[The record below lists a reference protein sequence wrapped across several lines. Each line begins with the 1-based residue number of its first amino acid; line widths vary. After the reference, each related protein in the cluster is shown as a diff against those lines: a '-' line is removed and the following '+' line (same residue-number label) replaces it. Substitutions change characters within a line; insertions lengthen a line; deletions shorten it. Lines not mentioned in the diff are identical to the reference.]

1 MSLRIK
7 LTFLIAVTTTVM
19 FGSTVNFVGP
29 SQPKPGSTIVI
40 GNPLA
45 YEVFGAQLTQP
56 TGSNPNWVLQ
66 IETNYG
72 ANISGNTIPPYL
84 YGDGTGPFSIGDFL
98 IVWNGGDYGI
108 VLSPHVAGVAVD
120 SYTAGNLY
128 QASGFVTSG
137 DIMNTAGSFSP
148 NPGFNIWLSPGG
160 TNRSPTTGSVS
171 VAKTG
176 TGIDPGVGGVIQ
188 AGDGLPAEAMYT
200 ITVMFSAPPGFL
212 GTGNFS
218 IDFSSYV
225 CGNGDLTGGGN
236 FPPPIATPEPG
247 TLLLVTPA
255 LLLFGFRLAR
265 KRGPQAG

>member
-1 MSLRIK
+1 MSLRMK
-7 LTFLIAVTTTVM
+7 FAVLFAVTTTVM

-40 GNPLA
+40 GDPLA

-84 YGDGTGPFSIGDFL
+84 YGDGTGPYSIGDFL
-98 IVWNGGDYGI
+98 IAWNGVDYGV
-108 VLSPHVAGVAVD
+108 VLSPHVAGGAVD

-128 QASGFVTSG
+128 QAPGFVTSG

-148 NPGFNIWLSPGG
+148 NPGFNIWISPGG
-160 TNRSPTTGSVS
+160 TQVGTGSVT

-188 AGDGLPAEAMYT
+188 PGDGIPSEAMYT
-200 ITVMFSAPPGFL
+200 ITAMFSAPAGFL
-212 GTGNFS
+212 GTGSFS

-225 CGNGDLTGGGN
+225 CGNGVLTSGGN
-236 FPPPIATPEPG
+236 FPPPNGTPEPG
-247 TLLLVTPA
+247 TWLLVTPA
-255 LLLFGFRLAR
+255 LLLFGFRLVR